1 VSVYGSDTFLSRRSA
16 VRLGSAGLAAAL
28 GTSTARSAQASE
40 LQTLEAN
47 KALIHRLFE
56 VGVNIGD
63 EALTTSMY
71 SPDYV
76 DRGSWLRQMPGPA
89 GMPIPLH
96 EFRAEFPDVTVT
108 LDSVIAEAD
117 FVATHES
124 WRGTHPP
131 AGTHLVGRTMHL
143 FRITKGQIVDQWS
156 VGWEWLTHRAYRPET
171 QPINPLTAP

>member
-1 VSVYGSDTFLSRRSA
+1 MSSPSSDRILSRRST
-16 VRLGSAGLAAAL
+16 VRLGSVGLAAAL
-28 GTSTARSAQASE
+28 VTRTALSAQASE
-40 LQTLEAN
+40 LPTVEAN
-47 KALIHRLFE
+47 KALVRRLFE
-56 VGVNIGD
+56 VGVNTGD
-63 EALTTSMY
+63 EALTISLY

-76 DRGSWLRQMPGPA
+76 DRGSWLRQMPVPA

-108 LDSVIAEAD
+108 IDSVIAEAD

-143 FRITKGQIVDQWS
+143 FRIANDQIIEQWS
-156 VGWEWLTHRAYRPET
+156 VGWEWLMGRSYRPT
-171 QPINPLTAP
+171 PRARNPLTAL